1 MQVLD
6 FLTDFFSNLLENVSD
21 GSTHPIFEGGMT
33 HLPFEA
39 LTDHQRS
46 LCNAIDAC
54 GVPLDTSDRCLQLV
68 MDTIGADPSDAAF
81 VRQRIALNIE
91 TYDFLD
97 YVDSQ
102 LRQAEKLVKF

>member
-1 MQVLD
+1 MLVFD

-33 HLPFEA
+33 HLPFDA

-54 GVPLDTSDRCLQLV
+54 GVPLDSSDRCLQLV
-68 MDTIGADPSDAAF
+68 MDEIGASPADIDF
-81 VRQRIALNIE
+81 VRERISLNIE
-91 TYDFLD
+91 TADFLN
-97 YVDSQ
+97 YVD
-102 LRQAEKLVKF
+102 AELKRAESLINC